1 MYDREESLAIG
12 KTTDMFDFC
21 RKGLSMAATSDE
33 WADLAKRY
41 LKGEMARAG
50 VKNAELAK
58 RLTEMGLPETEG
70 SVQVKINRGVFPA
83 WFLLAVMRALGV
95 TSLRLE

>member
-1 MYDREESLAIG
+1 MI
-12 KTTDMFDFC
+12 DFYQ
-21 RKGLSMAATSDE
+21 KELVMAATSEE

-58 RLTEMGLPETEG
+58 RLTEMGLPETDA
-70 SVQVKINRGVFPA
+70 SVQVKINRGAFPA
-83 WFLLAVMRALGV
+83 WFLLAALRALGA